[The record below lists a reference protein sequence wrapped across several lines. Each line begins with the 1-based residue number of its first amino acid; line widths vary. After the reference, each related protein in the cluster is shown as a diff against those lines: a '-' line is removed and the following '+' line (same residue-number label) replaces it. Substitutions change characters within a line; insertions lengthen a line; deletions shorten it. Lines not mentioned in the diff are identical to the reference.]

1 MNFTA
6 RMAANKGDRIESGD
20 IHLDFGCCHTDSPI
34 PAEVIH
40 PLDGAPAD
48 PSSHPALAVQRAG
61 SNPHR
66 GPLPFEPMRLHASAC
81 SRSIRARSRYNSR
94 NISRERE
101 GAATPFFT
109 SILAHESSS
118 DAKVK
123 PRLFWRRFRQWPPV
137 FPVWLPKKT
146 SQMVALQAEE
156 KSKAVFIE
164 LNGHHWERR

>member
-6 RMAANKGDRIESGD
+6 RMAANKGDRMEPGD

-123 PRLFWRRFRQWPPV
+123 PRLFLAS
-137 FPVWLPKKT
+137 LPSVAAGFFCLVAEKDIADGRTTGRGKK
-146 SQMVALQAEE
+146 QGG
-156 KSKAVFIE
+156 I
-164 LNGHHWERR
+164 H

>member
-6 RMAANKGDRIESGD
+6 RMAANKGDRMEPGD

-48 PSSHPALAVQRAG
+48 PSSQPALAVQHAG
-61 SNPHR
+61 SNPRR

-123 PRLFWRRFRQWPPV
+123 PRLFLAS
-137 FPVWLPKKT
+137 LPSVAAGFFCLVAEKDIADGRTTGRGKK
-146 SQMVALQAEE
+146 QGG
-156 KSKAVFIE
+156 I
-164 LNGHHWERR
+164 H

>member
-6 RMAANKGDRIESGD
+6 RMAANKGDRMEPGD

-48 PSSHPALAVQRAG
+48 PSSQPALAVQHAG
-61 SNPHR
+61 SNPRR

-81 SRSIRARSRYNSR
+81 SRSIRASSRNNSR

-101 GAATPFFT
+101 GAATPLFT

-123 PRLFWRRFRQWPPV
+123 PRLLLAS
-137 FPVWLPKKT
+137 LPSVAAGFFCLVAEKDIADGRTTGRGKK
-146 SQMVALQAEE
+146 QGG
-156 KSKAVFIE
+156 I
-164 LNGHHWERR
+164 H